1 MKNANDHYIKTRLTG
16 ELKNEISDRAKR
28 LGLTMSGYMKYL
40 AIKDVAEAEQRTE
53 MLIIK
58 DVDEIMKALQQIKL
72 KKSFTMLN
80 VLERRPTHY

>member
-1 MKNANDHYIKTRLTG
+1 MKNANDHYIKIRLTG
-16 ELKNEISDRAKR
+16 ELKNEISNRAKR

-80 VLERRPTHY
+80 ALERRPTHY